1 MNAITRFIGLWMC
14 ILVTN
19 FSFGQ
24 VSNVRSLTLPANSA
38 RVKLDSL
45 TIYPFS
51 FQASCQGQLLSKDDY
66 ILDYSTGNFELLKAC
81 DDSVQVTFR
90 VLPMDLSKKYQSKDT
105 SMVFNQKQEN
115 YDRYLISASQGN
127 MDIFGSSNLRK
138 NGSISRGVTFGNN
151 QDLAVNSTLNLELA
165 GDIAPNLKI
174 LASVSDNKLPI
185 QPDGNT
191 NKLQEFDQVFIQVY
205 NDNFKVIAGDF
216 WINKPQGY
224 FMNYKKRAQGL
235 YGEYSWKPTEKS
247 TWSVQG
253 SGALSK
259 GKFARQTIPGVE
271 GNQGPYRLR
280 GNENEPFIIVLSG
293 TERVFIDGKLMERG
307 QEFDYVINYNTAE
320 IVFTSRKLITKDIR
334 IVVEFQY
341 SDQNYVRSLVQ
352 GGAKY
357 DSEKFKFWLNAYS
370 EQDAKNQTVQQDLSP
385 QQKFML
391 SKIGDSL
398 ELARTTSL
406 DSVGFQDNQNLYKLI
421 DSLAIDSVLVYSIN
435 IDSAVYRATFVYVG
449 PNKGNYVFKNFNAL
463 GKIYKWVA
471 PIGGIPQG
479 DYEAARIIIT
489 PKQKQMVSVGASYQ
503 LKKNVKLETEIAY
516 TKNDLNTFSK
526 IDAGDDQGF
535 GSKTKLSANKP
546 LGKDSIKKWVLNT
559 AAQVEILHRNFNP
572 IEQYRNVEY
581 DRNWNT
587 RGKNYRGNQFESALM
602 ADFRHLKNGNIA
614 INASQ
619 YSIGT
624 DYLGFKSELL
634 GGWKKKGFSIVGE
647 GSFLSSEAE
656 SKNQFLRH
664 KLDISQAY
672 KKIKVGVK
680 DEHENNQFRSNGM
693 LNLESY
699 QFFDYEFYLSNADS
713 SKFNYRVFYRER
725 SDQKSD
731 SSVLRNVSNARSAG
745 GEILL
750 ANGKN
755 QTLNVLVNYR
765 ELKVNNAVLL
775 NQTPENTLLG
785 RVDYELKLFKN
796 TITWNTFY
804 EIGSGLEQR
813 REFQYIKVP
822 DGQGIYTWVDY
833 NNDDIKDLNEFEI
846 AQFADQAGYI
856 RVFTPSN
863 EYVKTY
869 SNELNQGIFIK
880 PERIWGN
887 KMGIKKFGSRFS
899 NQTRLRINRKTN
911 SLDNNSFNPFSSEV
925 RDTSLIS
932 TSSNIRNTFY
942 FNRTSSI
949 FGAEYVIQNT
959 RSKSLLASGF
969 DARVNDYNEVT
980 FRWNIAKI
988 FTLENTVQLGVKSVT
1003 ADYTSGRN
1011 YNIQYHF
1018 VKPAFSYQPST
1029 SFRITVDGRYADKR
1043 NVDGEQAYVSEG
1055 GLKIKYNQA
1064 TKGSLQGAVALVV
1077 IKYNGNPGSS
1087 LGFEMLES
1095 LKTGNNYTWNLGY
1108 QRSISKSLQIS
1119 VQYNGR
1125 KSETNKT
1132 IHSGG
1137 MEVRAFF

>member
-1 MNAITRFIGLWMC
+1 MNAITRLIGVWIC
-14 ILVTN
+14 VWITS
-19 FSFGQ
+19 FSYGQ
-24 VSNVRSLTLPANSA
+24 VSSARSITLAPNSA
-38 RVKLDSL
+38 VVKLDSL

-51 FQASCQGQLLSKDDY
+51 FQATCQGNVLSKDDY
-66 ILDYSTGNFELLKAC
+66 ILDYSTGKFELLKKC
-81 DDSVQVTFR
+81 EDSVKVTFR
-90 VLPMDLSKKYQSKDT
+90 VLPIDLSKKYQQKDT
-105 SMVFNQKQEN
+105 SLIFNQKQEN
-115 YDRYLISASQGN
+115 LDRYLIAASQGN
-127 MDIFGSSNLRK
+127 VDIFGSSNLKK

-174 LASVSDNKLPI
+174 LASVSDSKLPI

-205 NDNFKVIAGDF
+205 NDKFKVIAGDF

-235 YGEYSWKPTEKS
+235 YGEYSWKTGEKS
-247 TWSVQG
+247 SWAVQG

-357 DSEKFKFWLNAYS
+357 DSEKFKFWVNAYS

-385 QQKFML
+385 AQKFML

-398 ELARTTSL
+398 ELARVSSL

-421 DSLAIDSVLVYSIN
+421 DSLAIDSVLVYSIAV
-435 IDSAVYRATFVYVG
+435 DSAFYRATFVYVG
-449 PNKGNYVFKNFNAL
+449 PNNGNYIFSNFNAL
-463 GKIYKWVA
+463 GKVYKWVA
-471 PIGGIPQG
+471 PIGNIPQG

-489 PKQKQMVSVGASYQ
+489 PKKKQMVSAGASYQ
-503 LKKNVKLETEIAY
+503 LKKNVFLETELAY

-526 IDAGDDQGF
+526 LDAGDDQGF
-535 GSKTKLSANKP
+535 GSKTKLTANLP
-546 LGKDSIKKWVLNT
+546 LGKDSIKMWSLNT
-559 AAQVEILHRNFNP
+559 AAQVEILHQNFNP
-572 IEQYRNVEY
+572 IEQYRGVEY

-587 RGKNYRGNQFESALM
+587 RGKNYRGNQIESGLM
-602 ADFRHLKNGNIA
+602 ADLKHQKNGHIA
-614 INASQ
+614 LNASQ

-624 DYLGFKSELL
+624 DYNGFKSELL
-634 GGWKKKGFSIVGE
+634 GSWNKKGFSILGE
-647 GSFLSSEAE
+647 GSFLVSEAA
-656 SKNQFLRH
+656 SKNQFFRN
-664 KLDISQAY
+664 KLDISQSF
-672 KKIKVGVK
+672 KKIKIGVR
-680 DEHENNQFRSNGM
+680 DEHENNLFRSNGK
-693 LNLESY
+693 LDLESY
-699 QFFDYEFYLSNADS
+699 QFFDYEFYVANADS
-713 SKFNYRVFYRER
+713 SKVNYRLFYRER
-725 SDQKSD
+725 TDQKSD
-731 SSVLRNVSNARSAG
+731 SISLIQVSKARSVG
-745 GEILL
+745 GELLL

-755 QTLNVLVNYR
+755 QKLNLLINYR
-765 ELKVNNAVLL
+765 ELKVNDSILL

-785 RVDYELKLFKN
+785 RLDYELKLFKN

-813 REFQYIKVP
+813 REFQYLKVP
-822 DGQGIYTWVDY
+822 DGQGIYTWIDY
-833 NNDDIKDLNEFEI
+833 NNDNIKDLNEFEI
-846 AQFADQAGYI
+846 AQYVDQASYI

-880 PERIWGN
+880 PERIWAT
-887 KMGIKKFGSRFS
+887 KKGIKKFASRFS
-899 NQTRLRINRKTN
+899 NQARLRINRKTN
-911 SLDNNSFNPFSSEV
+911 SLDQNSFNPFSSEV
-925 RDTSLIS
+925 RDTTLIS

-949 FGAEYVIQNT
+949 VGAEYVIQNT

-969 DARVNDYNEVT
+969 DARINDYHEVS

-988 FTLENTVQLGVKSVT
+988 FTLENTTQIGSKSVA

-1018 VKPAFSYQPST
+1018 IKPAFSYQPST

-1064 TKGSLQGAVALVV
+1064 SKGSLQGALALVV

-1095 LKTGNNYTWNLGY
+1095 LKTGKNYTWNIGY

-1125 KSETNKT
+1125 KSENNKT

>member
-1 MNAITRFIGLWMC
+1 MNAITRFLGVLLCIWMA
-14 ILVTN
+14 N

-24 VSNVRSLTLPANSA
+24 VSSVRTMTLPANSA

-51 FQASCQGQLLSKDDY
+51 FQASCQGEVLSKDDY
-66 ILDYSTGNFELLKAC
+66 ILDYSTGNFELLKQC

-115 YDRYLISASQGN
+115 YDRYLISSAEGN
-127 MDIFGSSNLRK
+127 LDIFGSSNLRK

-205 NDNFKVIAGDF
+205 NDQFKVIAGDF

-235 YGEYSWKPTEKS
+235 YGEYSWKTGEKS
-247 TWSVQG
+247 GWAVQG

-352 GGAKY
+352 GSTKY
-357 DSEKFKFWLNAYS
+357 ESEKFKFWLNAYS
-370 EQDAKNQTVQQDLSP
+370 EQDAKNQAVQQDLSP
-385 QQKFML
+385 SQKFML

-398 ELARTTSL
+398 ELARVSSL
-406 DSVGFQDNQNLYKLI
+406 DSVGYQDNQNLYKLI

-435 IDSAVYRATFVYVG
+435 VDSALYRATFVYVG
-449 PNKGNYVFKNFNAL
+449 PNKGNYVFSHFNAL
-463 GKIYKWVA
+463 GKVYKWVA
-471 PIGGIPQG
+471 PVGNVPQG
-479 DYEAARIIIT
+479 DFEAARVIIT
-489 PKQKQMVSVGASYQ
+489 PKKKQMVSAGASYQ
-503 LKKNVKLETEIAY
+503 LRKNVVLETEIAY

-526 IDAGDDQGF
+526 LDAGDDEGF
-535 GSKTKLSANKP
+535 GSKTKLTASTP
-546 LGKDSIKKWVLNT
+546 LGRDSIKLWVLNSS
-559 AAQVEILHRNFNP
+559 AQVEILHRNFNP
-572 IEQYRNVEY
+572 IEQYRGVEY

-587 RGKNYRGNQFESALM
+587 TGKNYSGNQFESTLS
-602 ADFRHLKNGNIA
+602 ADFRHLKNGHIA
-614 INASQ
+614 LNASQ
-619 YSIGT
+619 YTIGT
-624 DYLGFKSELL
+624 DYNGLKTELL
-634 GGWKKKGFSIVGE
+634 ASWNKKGFAIVGE
-647 GSFLSSEAE
+647 GSFLASESE

-664 KLDISQAY
+664 KIDVSQKI
-672 KKIKVGVK
+672 KKIKIGVR
-680 DEHENNQFRSNGM
+680 DEHETNLFRSNG
-693 LNLESY
+693 NLRMESY
-699 QFFDYEFYLSNADS
+699 QFLDYEFYVTNADS
-713 SKFNYRVFYRER
+713 SKLNYRLFYRER
-725 SDQKSD
+725 TDQKSD
-731 SSVLRNVSNARSAG
+731 SIALINVSQARSVG
-745 GEILL
+745 GELLL
-750 ANGKN
+750 AAGKN
-755 QTLNVLVNYR
+755 QKLNILVNYR
-765 ELKVNNAVLL
+765 ELKVNNAILI
-775 NQTPENTLLG
+775 NQAPENTLLG

-822 DGQGIYTWVDY
+822 DGQGIYTWIDY
-833 NNDDIKDLNEFEI
+833 NGDNIKDLNEFEI
-846 AQFADQAGYI
+846 AQYADQASYI

-863 EYVKTY
+863 EYIKTY

-880 PERIWGN
+880 PERIWASKTGV
-887 KMGIKKFGSRFS
+887 KKFVSRFS
-899 NQTRLRINRKTN
+899 NQSRLRINRKTN
-911 SLDNNSFNPFSSEV
+911 VLDENSFNPFSSEV

-932 TSSNIRNTFY
+932 TSSNIRNSFY

-949 FGAEYVIQNT
+949 FGAEYVVQNT

-969 DARVNDYNEVT
+969 DARVNDYHEVS
-980 FRWNIAKI
+980 FRWNLAKI
-988 FTLENTVQLGVKSVT
+988 FTLESTGQIGVKSVE

-1011 YNIQYHF
+1011 YKIQYHF
-1018 VKPAFSYQPST
+1018 IKPAFSYQPST

-1055 GLKIKYNQA
+1055 GLKVKYNQA

-1095 LKTGNNYTWNLGY
+1095 LKTGKNYTWNLGY
-1108 QRSISKSLQIS
+1108 QRSISKNLQIS

-1125 KSETNKT
+1125 KSENNKT

>member
-1 MNAITRFIGLWMC
+1 MNVITRFIGLWMC
-14 ILVTN
+14 IWITS

-24 VSNVRSLTLPANSA
+24 ATSARTVTLPANSS

-51 FQASCQGQLLSKDDY
+51 FQAFCQDQLLSKEDY
-66 ILDYSTGNFELLKAC
+66 ILDYSTGYFELLRLC
-81 DDSVQVTFR
+81 DDSIRVTFR
-90 VLPMDLSKKYQSKDT
+90 VLPMDLSKKYQNKDT

-115 YDRYLISASQGN
+115 MDRYLISASQGN
-127 MDIFGSSNLRK
+127 IDIFGSSNLRK

-205 NDNFKVIAGDF
+205 NDQFKVIAGDF

-235 YGEYSWKPTEKS
+235 YGEYSWKTGEKS
-247 TWSVQG
+247 SWAVQG

-357 DSEKFKFWLNAYS
+357 DSEKFKFWINAYS

-385 QQKFML
+385 SQKFML
-391 SKIGDSL
+391 SNIGDSL
-398 ELARTTSL
+398 ELARVNSL
-406 DSVGFQDNQNLYKLI
+406 DSVGYQENQNLYKLV
-421 DSLAIDSVLVYSIN
+421 DTLAVDSVLVYSID
-435 IDSAVYRATFVYVG
+435 IDSAIYRATFVYVG
-449 PNKGNYVFKNFNAL
+449 PNKGNYIFSHFNAL

-471 PIGGIPQG
+471 PIGNIPQG
-479 DYEAARIIIT
+479 NYEAARIIIT

-503 LKKNVKLETEIAY
+503 LRKNVMLETEVAY
-516 TKNDLNTFSK
+516 TKNDINTFSK
-526 IDAGDDQGF
+526 KDAGDDQGF
-535 GSKTKLSANKP
+535 GNKTKLMVKIP
-546 LGKDSIKKWVLNT
+546 LGKDTNTRWTLNT
-559 AAQVEILHRNFNP
+559 AAQIEILHRNFNP
-572 IEQYRNVEY
+572 IEQYRGVEY

-587 RGKNYRGNQFESALM
+587 RGKNYRGNQFESTLS
-602 ADFRHLKNGNIA
+602 ADFRHQMNGHIA
-614 INASQ
+614 VNASQ

-624 DYLGFKSELL
+624 DYNGFKSEVL
-634 GGWKKKGFSIVGE
+634 GSWNKKGFSILGE
-647 GSFLSSEAE
+647 GSFLASE
-656 SKNQFLRH
+656 SLDKNQFFRH
-664 KLDISQAY
+664 KLDVSQSLG
-672 KKIKVGVK
+672 KIKIGVK
-680 DEHENNQFRSNGM
+680 DEHENNLFRTNGM
-693 LNLESY
+693 LSLESY
-699 QFFDYEFYLSNADS
+699 QFFDYEFYLSNSDS
-713 SKFNYRVFYRER
+713 SKINYRLFYRER
-725 SDQKSD
+725 TDQKSD
-731 SSVLRNVSNARSAG
+731 SSVLKNVSKARSVG
-745 GEILL
+745 GELLL
-750 ANGKN
+750 ASGKN
-755 QTLNVLVNYR
+755 QKLNIIVNYR
-765 ELKVNNAVLL
+765 ELKINDNILI
-775 NQTPENTLLG
+775 NQAPENTLLG

-822 DGQGIYTWVDY
+822 DGQGIYTWMDY
-833 NNDDIKDLNEFEI
+833 NGDNVKDLNEFEI
-846 AQFADQAGYI
+846 AQYADQASYI

-863 EYVKTY
+863 EYVKTF
-869 SNELNQGIFIK
+869 SNELNQGVFIK
-880 PERIWGN
+880 PERIWAN
-887 KMGIKKFGSRFS
+887 KTGFKKLMSRFS

-911 SLDNNSFNPFSSEV
+911 LLDKNSFNPFSTEV

-959 RSKSLLASGF
+959 KSKSLLASGF
-969 DARVNDYNEVT
+969 DARVNNYQEFS

-988 FTLENTVQLGVKSVT
+988 FTLENTVQLGTKSVE

-1011 YNIQYHF
+1011 YNIQYHLI
-1018 VKPAFSYQPST
+1018 KPAFSYQPST
-1029 SFRITVDGRYADKR
+1029 SFRITIDGRYADKR

-1055 GLKIKYNQA
+1055 GLKVKYNQA

-1095 LKTGNNYTWNLGY
+1095 LKTGKNYTWNIGY
-1108 QRSISKSLQIS
+1108 QRSISKNLQIS

-1125 KSETNKT
+1125 KSETNKA

>member
-1 MNAITRFIGLWMC
+1 MNALRLLIVVWSCFWM
-14 ILVTN
+14 TS

-24 VSNVRSLTLPANSA
+24 TSSVRTLTLAANSSS
-38 RVKLDSL
+38 VKLDSL

-51 FQASCQGQLLSKDDY
+51 FQAFCQDQLLSKDDY
-66 ILDYSTGNFELLKAC
+66 ILDYSTGNFELLNAC
-81 DDSVQVTFR
+81 DDSIRVTFR
-90 VLPMDLSKKYQSKDT
+90 VLPMDLSKKYQAKDT
-105 SMVFNQKQEN
+105 SMIFDQKQEN
-115 YDRYLISASQGN
+115 LDRYLFSASQGN
-127 MDIFGSSNLRK
+127 VDIFGSSNLRK

-205 NDNFKVIAGDF
+205 NDNFKIIAGDF

-259 GKFARQTIPGVE
+259 GKFARQVVPGVE

-293 TERVFIDGKLMERG
+293 TERVFVDGKLMERG

-320 IVFTSRKLITKDIR
+320 IVFTSRKLITKDAR
-334 IVVEFQY
+334 IVIEFQY

-357 DSEKFKFWLNAYS
+357 ESEKFRFWLNAYS
-370 EQDAKNQTVQQDLSP
+370 EQDAKNQAVQQDLSP
-385 QQKFML
+385 KQKFML
-391 SKIGDSL
+391 SQIGDSL
-398 ELARTTSL
+398 ELARVSSL
-406 DSVGFQDNQNLYKLI
+406 DSVGFQENQNLYKLI
-421 DSLAIDSVLVYSIN
+421 DSLAMDSILVYSVN
-435 IDSAVYRATFVYVG
+435 IDSAFYRATFVYVG
-449 PNKGNYVFKNFNAL
+449 PNKGNYIFSNFNAL
-463 GKIYKWVA
+463 GKIYRWVA
-471 PIGGIPQG
+471 PVGNVPQG

-489 PKQKQMVSVGASYQ
+489 PKKKQMVTVGASYN
-503 LKKNVKLETEIAY
+503 LRKNVVLETELAY
-516 TKNDLNTFSK
+516 TKNDINTFSK
-526 IDAGDDQGF
+526 KDAGDDQGF
-535 GSKTKLSANKP
+535 GSKTKLTANLP
-546 LGKDSIKKWVLNT
+546 LGKDSIPLWSLNT
-559 AAQVEILHRNFNP
+559 VAQLEVLHRNFNP
-572 IEQYRNVEY
+572 IEQYRSVEY

-587 RGKNYRGNQFESALM
+587 YGKGYTGNQFESMLS
-602 ADFRHLKNGNIA
+602 ADFRHLKNGHIG

-619 YSIGT
+619 YTIGT
-624 DYLGFKSELL
+624 DYNGLKTELI
-634 GGWKKKGFSIVGE
+634 GSWRKKGFEVIGE
-647 GSFLSSEAE
+647 GSFLASESAN
-656 SKNQFLRH
+656 KNQFLRH
-664 KLDISQAY
+664 KLDVSQTFN
-672 KKIKVGVK
+672 KIKIGVK
-680 DEHENNQFRSNGM
+680 DEHENNLFRTNGL

-699 QFFDYEFYLSNADS
+699 QFLDYEFYLTNADS
-713 SKFNYRVFYRER
+713 SSLNYRVFYRER
-725 SDQKSD
+725 YDQKSD
-731 SSVLRNVSNARSAG
+731 SFNLQNVSRARNVG
-745 GEILL
+745 GEILV
-750 ANGKN
+750 ATGKN
-755 QTLNVLVNYR
+755 QKLNVLINYR
-765 ELKVNNAVLL
+765 ELKISDSVLI
-775 NQTPENTLLG
+775 NQAPENTLLG

-822 DGQGIYTWVDY
+822 DGQGIYTWIDY
-833 NNDDIKDLNEFEI
+833 NGDQVKDLNEFEI
-846 AQFADQAGYI
+846 AQYADQAGYI

-869 SNELNQGIFIK
+869 SNEFNQGLFIK
-880 PERIWGN
+880 PERVWATKTGL
-887 KMGIKKFGSRFS
+887 KKVLSRFS
-899 NQTRLRINRKTN
+899 NQSRLRINRKTN
-911 SLDNNSFNPFSSEV
+911 LLDKNSFNPFVSEV
-925 RDTSLIS
+925 RDTTLIS

-949 FGAEYVIQNT
+949 FGAEYVVQNT

-969 DARVNDYNEVT
+969 DARVNDYQEVS

-988 FTLENTVQLGVKSVT
+988 FTLETSAQIGSKSVE

-1011 YNIQYHF
+1011 YSIQYHF
-1018 VKPAFSYQPST
+1018 IKPAFSYQPST

-1043 NVDGEQAYVSEG
+1043 NIDGEQAYVSEY

-1064 TKGSLQGAVALVV
+1064 TKGSLQGAVALV
-1077 IKYNGNPGSS
+1077 IINYNGNPGSS

-1095 LKTGNNYTWNLGY
+1095 LKTGKNYTWNVGY
-1108 QRSISKSLQIS
+1108 QRSISKNLQIS